1 MPDDARQMA
10 ICAIHRRASR
20 QSDAIQVSSFSCTA
34 FAPVSAHQP
43 HFPSQANP
51 NSPAINQLMKPL
63 AIVHT
68 ESSLGW
74 GGQEIRILTEA
85 SGMLDR
91 GHRVMLLTPA
101 EAEIFPA
108 AKRLG
113 MPVEAVSISK
123 KRLGPLFALRG
134 WLATHGKNFD
144 LINTHSSTDS
154 WLSAV
159 ACATLTNMPA
169 LVRTRHVSTPI
180 NNHFSTR
187 WLYDSATAHI
197 VTTGEALRQQLHRD
211 NGYALARMTSVRT
224 GIALDY
230 YQPLDKLAMRAK
242 LGLENRPTIGILATL
257 RDWKGHE
264 DLLDALVLLRMQFA
278 AFSDWRVVIVGD
290 GPEYSRLVQKT
301 VARQLEGVVKLVGN
315 QDNVPEWLSAFDIF
329 TLPSYGNEGVPQG
342 IMQAMACGLPVV
354 CTSVGAIS
362 EAVQDGQT
370 GIMVATRNPQ
380 SLADGLATL
389 MSNETTRAQM
399 GEAGHIFA
407 REQFGADVMLDKME
421 AVFRQHARP

>member
-1 MPDDARQMA
+1 MR
-10 ICAIHRRASR
+10 
-20 QSDAIQVSSFSCTA
+20 
-34 FAPVSAHQP
+34 
-43 HFPSQANP
+43 
-51 NSPAINQLMKPL
+51 PL
-63 AIVHT
+63 SILHT

-85 SGMLDR
+85 RGMLDR
-91 GHRVMLLTPA
+91 GHRVTLLAPA

-108 AKRLG
+108 AKRQG
-113 MPVEAVSISK
+113 VPVEAVAISK
-123 KRLGPLFALRG
+123 KRLAPLCALRR
-134 WLATHGKNFD
+134 WLKKYGGDFD
-144 LINTHSSTDS
+144 VINTHSSTDS

-159 ACATLTNMPA
+159 ACATLTGMPA

-187 WLYDSATAHI
+187 WLYDSATAHV
-197 VTTGEALRQQLHRD
+197 VTTGESLRQQLHRD
-211 NGYALARMTSVRT
+211 NGYALSRMTSVRT

-230 YQPLDKLAMRAK
+230 YKPLDKLAMRAK

-264 DLLDALVLLRMQFA
+264 DLLDALVLLRTQFNT
-278 AFSDWRVVIVGD
+278 FSDWRLVIVGG
-290 GPEYSRLVQKT
+290 GPERERLVQKT
-301 VARQLEGVVKLVGN
+301 SARRLDSIVKLVGN

-380 SLADGLATL
+380 SLADGLAAL
-389 MSNETTRAQM
+389 MSDETARAQM
-399 GEAGHIFA
+399 GEAGHSFA
-407 REQFGADVMLDKME
+407 REQFGVDVMLDKME
-421 AVFRQHARP
+421 AVFRQHARQ